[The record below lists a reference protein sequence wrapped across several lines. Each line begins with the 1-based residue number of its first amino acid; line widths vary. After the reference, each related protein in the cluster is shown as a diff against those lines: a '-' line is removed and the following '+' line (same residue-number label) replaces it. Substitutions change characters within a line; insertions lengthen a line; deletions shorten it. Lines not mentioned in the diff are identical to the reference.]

1 MIIRCYGARGSI
13 PVSGPEYLRYGGDTT
28 CWEIRSCDDDIIILD
43 AGSGIRRLGN
53 RLLREKRF
61 DCTLFLTHS
70 HWDHILGFPFFKPI
84 YDARTTIGI
93 RGCNEAQGDLKKLL
107 ARAMSGP
114 YFPVNFDSLAATIT
128 YEDDCVLSY
137 HVGPVE
143 VWPIPLSH
151 PNGGQGYKLVEDGKS
166 FVFLTDNELGY
177 RHRGGLGP
185 EAYVE
190 FARGADLFI
199 HDAEYT
205 PEEYRHT
212 RTWGHSTYLD
222 ALAVAIQARV
232 RSFGLYHHNQDRD
245 DAGVDGMVA
254 HCQELVA
261 AQGIALEVFAV
272 TQEMEWVL

>member
-28 CWEIRSCDDDIIILD
+28 CWEIRSRDDDIMIID

-53 RLLREKRF
+53 SLLQENRF
-61 DCTLFLTHS
+61 DYTLFLTHS

-84 YDARTTIGI
+84 YEARTRIAV
-93 RGCNEAQGDLKKLL
+93 RGCNEAQGDLRKLL
-107 ARAMSGP
+107 ARAMTGP

-128 YEDDCVLSY
+128 FEDDCVLSY
-137 HVGPVE
+137 RVGPID
-143 VWPIPLSH
+143 VWPIHLSH
-151 PNGGQGYKLVEDGKS
+151 PNGGQGYKLVEDGKT

-177 RHRGGLGP
+177 RHRGGLTA

-190 FARGADLFI
+190 FARDADVLI

-205 PEEYRHT
+205 PAEYQRT

-222 ALAVAIQARV
+222 ALEVALQARV
-232 RSFGLYHHNQDRD
+232 RCFGLYHHNQDRD
-245 DAGVDGMVA
+245 DAGVDQILA
-254 HCQELVA
+254 HCREIVA
-261 AQGIALEVFAV
+261 SQGAALEVIAV
-272 TQEMEWVL
+272 FQGMAIVL